1 MATWKIDPDHSAA
14 TFTIKHLMVTNVRGL
29 FSNVSGTIQFEPAD
43 PGSCAVEAVIDV
55 SSLSTGNRTRDD
67 HLFSADFFEVA
78 KYPEIVFRS
87 TKVEKGG
94 GNRIKVAGDL
104 TLHGITR
111 PVTMDV
117 EYAGPVKSPPDMG
130 GETTIGFA
138 ATTVI
143 TREDFGIRWNVP
155 LDNGGVV
162 AGHEVLIALDI
173 EADLAQ

>member
-1 MATWKIDPDHSAA
+1 MATWNIDPDHSAA
-14 TFTIKHLMVTNVRGL
+14 TFTIKHMMVTNVRGL
-29 FSNVSGTIQFEPAD
+29 FSKVSGTIQFDPAD
-43 PGSCAVEAVIDV
+43 PGDCAVEATIDV
-55 SSLSTGNRTRDD
+55 SSLSTGNRTRDA
-67 HLFSADFFEVA
+67 HLSSADFFEVA
-78 KYPEIVFRS
+78 KYSEIVFRS

-94 GNRIKVAGDL
+94 GNRIRVTGDL
-104 TLHGITR
+104 TLHGVTR

-143 TREDFGIRWNVP
+143 IREDFGIQWNVP
-155 LDNGGVV
+155 IDGGGVV

-173 EADLAQ
+173 EADLAG